1 MQLFATFLHVFLS
14 IGLILIILLQPGK
27 DGPSA
32 LGGGGNQMYGPRGQS
47 NLLSRATTVVA
58 VLFMGT
64 SITLAWFSSDRAGS
78 GSEVEDEL
86 LRQQK
91 ALQAERAAR
100 GKIQVEMPVA
110 EPGPTDLVPPSE
122 GVIPVEGAPL
132 VPSPGVVPPNAVP
145 AGSEVPAS
153 NSAPQ
158 APSGET
164 SGVAVPTP

>member
-110 EPGPTDLVPPSE
+110 EPAPTDAVPSQEVLVPAQEP
-122 GVIPVEGAPL
+122 I
-132 VPSPGVVPPNAVP
+132 PSPGIVPPGAVP
-145 AGSEVPAS
+145 AGSEVPAA
-153 NSAPQ
+153 NPAPQ

-164 SGVAVPTP
+164 TGSAVPTP